1 MSGSWDG
8 MSEALGTEPIVITKS
23 DSVATIWLNRPDKRN
38 AMSHEMWTALAEH
51 CHSLAADHDVRV
63 LVVRGAGGHFCAG
76 ADIGGFSGG
85 MSDEYQAQ
93 NREAEEA
100 LAAFPRPTIA
110 FITGSCVG
118 GGVQIAGACD
128 LRFADTTSKFGIT
141 PARLGITYPTYALER
156 AVRLVGQSAAKHLL
170 FSAELIDAERALRI
184 GLIDELL
191 ETDAAIER
199 LDAFTSL
206 LANER
211 SLLTQIISKEM
222 VNEVA
227 ASGGVSAQTIERW
240 APVLANNPDMLEG
253 VAAFTERRSPNFV
266 WTPDES
272 F

>member
-1 MSGSWDG
+1 MSD
-8 MSEALGTEPIVITKS
+8 ALGDAPIVVTKAE
-23 DSVATIWLNRPDKRN
+23 SVATIWLNRAEKRN
-38 AMSHEMWTALAEH
+38 AMSHEMWTALADS
-51 CHSLAADHDVRV
+51 CHELARDHSVRV
-63 LVVRGAGGHFCAG
+63 LIVRGVGGHFCAG

-85 MSDEYQAQ
+85 MSDAYQAQ

-128 LRFADTTSKFGIT
+128 LRFADATSKFGIT
-141 PARLGITYPTYALER
+141 PARLGIAYPTYALER
-156 AVRLVGQSAAKHLL
+156 AVRLVGPSAAKHLL

-191 ETDAAIER
+191 ETDVAIER
-199 LDAFTSL
+199 LEVFTSL

-240 APVLANNPDMLEG
+240 APVLANNSDMPEG
-253 VAAFTERRSPNFV
+253 VAAFAERRSPNFV
-266 WTPDES
+266 WTPEES

>member
-1 MSGSWDG
+1 MSK
-8 MSEALGTEPIVITKS
+8 ALGDEPIVVTKS

-38 AMSHEMWTALAEH
+38 AMSHEMWTALAES
-51 CHSLAADHDVRV
+51 CHELALDRSVRV
-63 LVVRGAGGHFCAG
+63 LVVRGVGGHFCAG
-76 ADIGGFSGG
+76 ADIGGFTSG
-85 MSDEYQAQ
+85 MSAEYQAQ

-128 LRFADTTSKFGIT
+128 LRFADTTAKFGIT
-141 PARLGITYPTYALER
+141 PARLGIAYPTYALER
-156 AVRLVGQSAAKHLL
+156 AVRLVGPSAAKHLL

-191 ETDAAIER
+191 ETDDAQLR
-199 LDAFTSL
+199 LDEFTSL

-211 SLLTQIISKEM
+211 SLLTQTISKEM

-227 ASGGVSAQTIERW
+227 ASGGVSAETIERW
-240 APVLANNPDMLEG
+240 APVLAANPDMSEG
-253 VAAFTERRSPNFV
+253 VAAFAERRTPNFV
-266 WTPDES
+266 WTPEES

>member
-1 MSGSWDG
+1 MTES
-8 MSEALGTEPIVITKS
+8 LGTEPIVVTKS

-38 AMSHEMWTALAEH
+38 AMSQEMWTALAQH
-51 CHSLAADHDVRV
+51 CHSLTKDHTVRV
-63 LVVRGAGGHFCAG
+63 LVVRGVGGHFCAG
-76 ADIGGFSGG
+76 ADIGGFTSG
-85 MSDEYQAQ
+85 MSAEYQAQ

-128 LRFADTTSKFGIT
+128 LRFADSTAKFGIT
-141 PARLGITYPTYALER
+141 PARLGIAYPTYALER
-156 AVRLVGQSAAKHLL
+156 AVRLVGPSAAKHLL

-191 ETDAAIER
+191 ETDDAQLR
-199 LDAFTSL
+199 LDEFTSL

-211 SLLTQIISKEM
+211 SLLTQTISKEM

-227 ASGGVSAQTIERW
+227 ASGGVSPETIERW
-240 APVLANNPDMLEG
+240 APVLAANPDMSEG
-253 VAAFTERRSPNFV
+253 VAAFAERRTPNFV
-266 WTPDES
+266 WTPEES

>member
-1 MSGSWDG
+1 MAIVETTMAGEGIARVTLNDPDRYN
-8 MSEALGTEPIVITKS
+8 ALTPALIEGLA
-23 DSVATIWLNRPDKRN
+23 DAFATIRRDR
-38 AMSHEMWTALAEH
+38 E
-51 CHSLAADHDVRV
+51 
-63 LVVRGAGGHFCAG
+63 VRGVILDGNGRGFCAG
-76 ADIGGFSGG
+76 ADIGGFTGG

-128 LRFADTTSKFGIT
+128 LRFADTTAKFGIT
-141 PARLGITYPTYALER
+141 PARLGIAYPTYALDR
-156 AVRLVGQSAAKHLL
+156 AVRLVGPSAAKHLL

-184 GLIDELL
+184 GLIDEVA
-191 ETDAAIER
+191 EPEAAVER
-199 LDAFTSL
+199 LEAFTSL

-211 SLLTQIISKEM
+211 SLLTQTISKEM

-227 ASGGVSAQTIERW
+227 ASGGVSAQMIERW
-240 APVLANNPDMLEG
+240 APVIANNPDMPEG
-253 VAAFTERRSPNFV
+253 VAAFAERRSPNFV
-266 WTPDES
+266 WTPEES

>member
-1 MSGSWDG
+1 
-8 MSEALGTEPIVITKS
+8 MSEALGTEPIVVTMS
-23 DSVATIWLNRPDKRN
+23 ESVATIWLTRPDKRN

-51 CHSLAADHDVRV
+51 CHSFAKNHDVRV
-63 LVVRGAGGHFCAG
+63 LVRGAGGHFCAG

-141 PARLGITYPTYALER
+141 PARLVIAYPTYALER

-170 FSAELIDAERALRI
+170 FSAELIDSERALRI

-240 APVLANNPDMLEG
+240 APVLANNPDMPEG

-266 WTPDES
+266 WTPNES

>member
-1 MSGSWDG
+1 M
-8 MSEALGTEPIVITKS
+8 E
-23 DSVATIWLNRPDKRN
+23 
-38 AMSHEMWTALAEH
+38 
-51 CHSLAADHDVRV
+51 RV
-63 LVVRGAGGHFCAG
+63 VL
-76 ADIGGFSGG
+76 
-85 MSDEYQAQ
+85 
-93 NREAEEA
+93 
-100 LAAFPRPTIA
+100 
-110 FITGSCVG
+110 
-118 GGVQIAGACD
+118 
-128 LRFADTTSKFGIT
+128 
-141 PARLGITYPTYALER
+141 
-156 AVRLVGQSAAKHLL
+156 LVGQSAAKHLL

-191 ETDAAIER
+191 ETEAAIER

-227 ASGGVSAQTIERW
+227 ASGAVSAQTTERW
-240 APVLANNPDMLEG
+240 VPVLANNPDMPEG

>member
-1 MSGSWDG
+1 MTES
-8 MSEALGTEPIVITKS
+8 LGTEPLVVTRA
-23 DSVATIWLNRPDKRN
+23 DSVATIWLNRAEKRN
-38 AMSHEMWTALAEH
+38 AMSFEMWAALAES
-51 CHSLAADHDVRV
+51 CHELARDHSVRV
-63 LVVRGAGGHFCAG
+63 LVVRGVGGHFCAG

-85 MSDEYQAQ
+85 LSDEYQVQ

-141 PARLGITYPTYALER
+141 PARLGIAYPTYALER

-191 ETDAAIER
+191 ETDVAQQR
-199 LDAFTSL
+199 LEEFTSL

-211 SLLTQIISKEM
+211 SLLTQTISKEM

-227 ASGGVSAQTIERW
+227 ARGEISAETIERW
-240 APVLANNPDMLEG
+240 ASVLANNPDMPEG
-253 VAAFTERRSPNFV
+253 VAAFAERRSPNFV
-266 WTPDES
+266 WVPGES

>member
-1 MSGSWDG
+1 MTES
-8 MSEALGTEPIVITKS
+8 LGTEPIVVTKS

-38 AMSHEMWTALAEH
+38 AMSQEMWTALAQH
-51 CHSLAADHDVRV
+51 CHSLTKDHTVRV
-63 LVVRGAGGHFCAG
+63 LVVRGVGGHFCAG
-76 ADIGGFSGG
+76 ADIGGFTSG
-85 MSDEYQAQ
+85 MSAEYQAQ

-128 LRFADTTSKFGIT
+128 LRFADSTAKFGIT
-141 PARLGITYPTYALER
+141 PARLGIAYPTYALER
-156 AVRLVGQSAAKHLL
+156 AVRLVGPSAAKHLL

-191 ETDAAIER
+191 ETDDAQLR
-199 LDAFTSL
+199 LDEFTSL

-211 SLLTQIISKEM
+211 SLLTQTISKEM

-227 ASGGVSAQTIERW
+227 ASGGVSAETIERW
-240 APVLANNPDMLEG
+240 APVLAANPDMSEG
-253 VAAFTERRSPNFV
+253 VAAFAERRTPNFV
-266 WTPDES
+266 WTPEES

>member
-1 MSGSWDG
+1 MTES
-8 MSEALGTEPIVITKS
+8 LGTEPLVVTRA
-23 DSVATIWLNRPDKRN
+23 DSVATIWLNRAEKRN
-38 AMSHEMWTALAEH
+38 AMSFEMWAALADS
-51 CHSLAADHDVRV
+51 CHELARDHSVRV
-63 LVVRGAGGHFCAG
+63 LVVRGVGGHFCAG

-128 LRFADTTSKFGIT
+128 LRFADITAKFGIT
-141 PARLGITYPTYALER
+141 PARLGIAYPTYALER
-156 AVRLVGQSAAKHLL
+156 AVRLVGPSAAKHLL

-191 ETDAAIER
+191 ATDVAQQR
-199 LDAFTSL
+199 LEDFTSL

-211 SLLTQIISKEM
+211 SLLTQTISKEM

-227 ASGGVSAQTIERW
+227 ARGEISAGTIERW
-240 APVLANNPDMLEG
+240 ASVLANNPDMPEG
-253 VAAFTERRSPNFV
+253 VAAFAERRSPNFV
-266 WTPDES
+266 WVPEDS
-272 F
+272 A

>member
-1 MSGSWDG
+1 MTDS
-8 MSEALGTEPIVITKS
+8 LGTDPIVVAKA
-23 DSVATIWLNRPDKRN
+23 DAVATIWLNRAEKRN
-38 AMSHEMWTALAEH
+38 AMSYEMWAALADA
-51 CHSLAADHDVRV
+51 CHELARDHSVRV
-63 LVVRGAGGHFCAG
+63 LVVRGVGGHFCAG

-85 MSDEYQAQ
+85 MSDGYQSQ

-128 LRFADTTSKFGIT
+128 LRFADTTAKFGIT
-141 PARLGITYPTYALER
+141 PARLGIAYPTYALER
-156 AVRLVGQSAAKHLL
+156 AVRLVGPSAAKHLL

-184 GLIDELL
+184 GLIDELN
-191 ETDAAIER
+191 EPEDAIER
-199 LDAFTSL
+199 LDGFTAL

-211 SLLTQIISKEM
+211 SLLTQTISKEM

-227 ASGGVSAQTIERW
+227 AHGAVSAGTIERW
-240 APVLANNPDMLEG
+240 ASVLANNPDMPEG
-253 VAAFTERRSPNFV
+253 VAAFSERRSPNFV
-266 WTPDES
+266 WVPEES

>member
-1 MSGSWDG
+1 MTDS
-8 MSEALGTEPIVITKS
+8 LGTDPIVVTKAE
-23 DSVATIWLNRPDKRN
+23 SVATIWLNRAEKRN
-38 AMSHEMWTALAEH
+38 AMSHEMWTALAES
-51 CHSLAADHDVRV
+51 CHELARDHSVRV
-63 LVVRGAGGHFCAG
+63 LVVRGVGGHFCAG

-128 LRFADTTSKFGIT
+128 LRFADTTAKFGIT
-141 PARLGITYPTYALER
+141 PARLGIAYPTYALER
-156 AVRLVGQSAAKHLL
+156 AVRLVGPSAAKHLL
-170 FSAELIDAERALRI
+170 FSAELIDADRALRI

-191 ETDAAIER
+191 ETDVAIER
-199 LDAFTSL
+199 LEAFTSL

-240 APVLANNPDMLEG
+240 ALVLASNPDMPEG
-253 VAAFTERRSPNFV
+253 VAAFAERRSPNFV
-266 WTPDES
+266 WTPEES

>member
-1 MSGSWDG
+1 MTDS
-8 MSEALGTEPIVITKS
+8 LGTDPIVVTKAE
-23 DSVATIWLNRPDKRN
+23 SVATIWLNRAEKRN
-38 AMSHEMWTALAEH
+38 AMSHEMWTALAES
-51 CHSLAADHDVRV
+51 CHELARDHSVRV
-63 LVVRGAGGHFCAG
+63 LVVRGVGGHFCAG

-85 MSDEYQAQ
+85 MSSDYQSQ
-93 NREAEEA
+93 NREAEET

-118 GGVQIAGACD
+118 GVQIAGACD
-128 LRFADTTSKFGIT
+128 LRFADTSAKFGIT
-141 PARLGITYPTYALER
+141 PARLGIAYPTYALER
-156 AVRLVGQSAAKHLL
+156 AVRLVGPSAAKHLL
-170 FSAELIDAERALRI
+170 FSAELIDADRALRI

-191 ETDAAIER
+191 ETDVAIER
-199 LDAFTSL
+199 LEAFTSL

-240 APVLANNPDMLEG
+240 ALVLASNTDMPEG
-253 VAAFTERRSPNFV
+253 VAAFAERRSPNFV
-266 WTPDES
+266 WTPEES

>member
-1 MSGSWDG
+1 MTDS
-8 MSEALGTEPIVITKS
+8 LGTDPIVVKKAE
-23 DSVATIWLNRPDKRN
+23 SVATIWLNRAEKRN
-38 AMSHEMWTALAEH
+38 AMSHEMWTALAES
-51 CHSLAADHDVRV
+51 CHELARDHSVRV
-63 LVVRGAGGHFCAG
+63 LVVRGVGGHFCAG
-76 ADIGGFSGG
+76 ADIGGFTGG
-85 MSDEYQAQ
+85 MSSDYQSQ
-93 NREAEEA
+93 NREAEET

-128 LRFADTTSKFGIT
+128 LRFADTSAKFGIT
-141 PARLGITYPTYALER
+141 PARLGIAYPTYALER
-156 AVRLVGQSAAKHLL
+156 AVRLVGPSAAKHLL
-170 FSAELIDAERALRI
+170 FSAELIDADRALRI

-191 ETDAAIER
+191 ETDVAIER
-199 LDAFTSL
+199 LEAFTSL

-240 APVLANNPDMLEG
+240 ALVLASNTDMPEG
-253 VAAFTERRSPNFV
+253 VAAFAERRSPNFV
-266 WTPDES
+266 WTPEES

>member
-1 MSGSWDG
+1 MTDS
-8 MSEALGTEPIVITKS
+8 LGTDPIVVTKAE
-23 DSVATIWLNRPDKRN
+23 SVATIWLNRAEKRN
-38 AMSHEMWTALAEH
+38 AMSHEMWTALAES
-51 CHSLAADHDVRV
+51 CHELARDHSVRV
-63 LVVRGAGGHFCAG
+63 LVVRGVGGHFCAG

-85 MSDEYQAQ
+85 MSSDYQSQ
-93 NREAEEA
+93 NREAEET

-128 LRFADTTSKFGIT
+128 LRFADTSAKFGIT
-141 PARLGITYPTYALER
+141 PARLGIAYPTYALER
-156 AVRLVGQSAAKHLL
+156 AVRLVGPSAAKHLL
-170 FSAELIDAERALRI
+170 FSAELIDADRALRI

-191 ETDAAIER
+191 ETDVAIER
-199 LDAFTSL
+199 LEAFTSL

-227 ASGGVSAQTIERW
+227 ASGGVSAQTIDRW
-240 APVLANNPDMLEG
+240 ALVLASNPDMPEG
-253 VAAFTERRSPNFV
+253 VAAFAERRSPNFV
-266 WTPDES
+266 WTPEES